1 MKVLLFGATG
11 FTGKA
16 VLPELLE
23 KGHNVTAL
31 VRSKQKVKI
40 SHPNL
45 KLIEGNVLDQEV
57 ICGAMQGQEAVINC
71 LGKNKGSDKNLL
83 SRFTEKVIKSMNENK
98 VSRLIALSNVG
109 AGDSYKTQPF
119 VFRRILLPTI
129 LKWLQE
135 LIQDKNIMEPMIQ
148 NSNLNWTILRFPKIS
163 EKPSKKRILISQ
175 DGKGLSFSISLK
187 DCAQFIVSQ
196 LEDKSLYFKTPSIS
210 N

>member
-16 VLPELLE
+16 VLPELLDNN
-23 KGHNVTAL
+23 HVVTAL
-31 VRSKQKVKI
+31 VRSKEKI
-40 SHPNL
+40 TVTHPNL
-45 KLIEGNVLDQEV
+45 RLIEGNVLDPEQIKTV
-57 ICGAMQGQEAVINC
+57 MQGQEAVINC

-83 SRFTEKVIKSMNENK
+83 SSFTEKVINAMNEHK

-129 LKWLQE
+129 LRWLQD
-135 LIQDKNIMEPMIQ
+135 LIKDKDIMEPLIQ
-148 NSNLNWTILRFPKIS
+148 KSNLNWTILRFPKIS
-163 EKPSKKRILISQ
+163 EKPAMKRILISQ
-175 DGKGLSFSISLK
+175 DGKGLSFSISLE

>member
-23 KGHNVTAL
+23 NNHIVTAL
-31 VRSKQKVKI
+31 VRSRDKI
-40 SHPNL
+40 KLAHPNL
-45 KLIEGNVLDQEV
+45 NIIEGNVLDQEE
-57 ICGAMQGQEAVINC
+57 ITAAMQGQEAVINC
-71 LGKNKGSDKNLL
+71 LGKNKGSEMNLL
-83 SRFTEKVIKSMNENK
+83 SSFTEKVIKAMNEHQ

-109 AGDSYKTQPF
+109 AGDSYKAQPF
-119 VFRRILLPTI
+119 IFRSILLPTI
-129 LKWLQE
+129 LKWLQD
-135 LIQDKNIMEPMIQ
+135 LIKDKNIMEPMIQ
-148 NSNLNWTILRFPKIS
+148 KSNLNWTILRFPKIS
-163 EKPSKKRILISQ
+163 DKPAKNRILISQ
-175 DGKGLSFSISLK
+175 EGKGLSFSISLK

>member
-45 KLIEGNVLDQEV
+45 KLLEGNVLDRSL
-57 ICGAMQGQEAVINC
+57 INRAMEGQEAVINC

-83 SRFTEKVIKSMNENK
+83 SSFTEKVIKSMNENK

-135 LIQDKNIMEPMIQ
+135 LIEDKNIMEPMIQ
-148 NSNLNWTILRFPKIS
+148 KSNLNWTILRFPKIS

-196 LEDKSLYFKTPSIS
+196 LEDKSLYFKSPSIS

>member
-23 KGHNVTAL
+23 KGHIVTAL

-40 SHPNL
+40 FHPNL
-45 KLIEGNVLDQEV
+45 RIIEGHVLDQAE
-57 ICGAMQGQEAVINC
+57 INTAMQGQEAVINC
-71 LGKNKGSDKNLL
+71 LGKNKGSDSNLL
-83 SRFTEKVIKSMNENK
+83 SSFTEKVIKAMNTHQ
-98 VSRLIALSNVG
+98 VPRLIALSNVG

-119 VFRRILLPTI
+119 LFRRILLPTI
-129 LKWLQE
+129 LKWLQD
-135 LIQDKNIMEPMIQ
+135 LIQDKNVMEPMIQ
-148 NSNLNWTILRFPKIS
+148 KSNLNWTILRFPKIS

-175 DGKGLSFSISLK
+175 DGKGLSFSLSLK

>member
-45 KLIEGNVLDQEV
+45 KLIEGNVLDRELMNR
-57 ICGAMQGQEAVINC
+57 AMQGQEAVINC

-83 SRFTEKVIKSMNENK
+83 SSFTEKVIKSMNQNK

-135 LIQDKNIMEPMIQ
+135 LIEDKNIMEPMIQ
-148 NSNLNWTILRFPKIS
+148 KSNLNWTILRFPKIS
-163 EKPSKKRILISQ
+163 EKPSKKRILISH
-175 DGKGLSFSISLK
+175 DGRGLSFSISLK
-187 DCAQFIVSQ
+187 DCAKFIVSQ
-196 LEDKSLYFKTPSIS
+196 LEDNSLYFQSPSIS